1 MLVLGA
7 VSDSQLHHLRQ
18 ARPARFALAPART
31 WGEALATIRTRP
43 VELAVVDPL
52 LAGRASECEI
62 ERLRVMFPSLPFI
75 LYTTLTPET
84 AAVLLALGQRGIRHV
99 VFVRYDDY
107 PAHLRRVL
115 AEEEARSTSRQL
127 LDQLAWALAPLPAE
141 LRWVLE
147 EVLQSPAEVQ
157 TVQQVAARARVDRRT
172 FERWFTRL
180 GLPSPR
186 HFLAAARVL
195 YAHRL
200 LRDPGF
206 TIEDVAERLGYAQTK
221 TLQLHARTYLGLTVG
236 EMRVTLAPEDA
247 LQRVVRGFLLSRRG
261 HTSRTGPTPSERSSA
276 ATTSR
281 PAGP

>member
-7 VSDSQLHHLRQ
+7 VPGPQLRELRR
-18 ARPARFALAPART
+18 AMPDRFGVAPART

-52 LAGRASECEI
+52 LAGRASASEI
-62 ERLRVMFPSLPFI
+62 ERLRVNFPSLPFI

-84 AAVLLALGQRGIRHV
+84 AAVLLALGRRGIRHV
-99 VFVRYDDY
+99 VFVRYDDSRV
-107 PAHLRRVL
+107 HLRRVL
-115 AEEEARSTSRQL
+115 TEEAARSTSRQL
-127 LDQLAWALAPLPAE
+127 LDQLAWALAPLPSE

-147 EVLQSPAEVQ
+147 EVLQSPAELQ

-236 EMRVTLAPEDA
+236 EMRLMLAPEDA

-261 HTSRTGPTPSERSSA
+261 HTSRTAPTPSEPPIRLTLKA
-276 ATTSR
+276 EH
-281 PAGP
+281 G

>member
-7 VSDSQLHHLRQ
+7 VPGPQLRELRR
-18 ARPARFALAPART
+18 AMPDRFGVAPART

-52 LAGRASECEI
+52 LAGRASASEI
-62 ERLRVMFPSLPFI
+62 ERLRVNFPSLPFI

-84 AAVLLALGQRGIRHV
+84 AAVLLALGRRGIRHV
-99 VFVRYDDY
+99 VFVRYDDSRV
-107 PAHLRRVL
+107 HLRRVL
-115 AEEEARSTSRQL
+115 TEEAARSTSRQL
-127 LDQLAWALAPLPAE
+127 LDQLAWALAPLPSE
-141 LRWVLE
+141 LRSVLE
-147 EVLQSPAEVQ
+147 GVLQSPAEIV
-157 TVQQVAARARVDRRT
+157 TIQQVAARARVDRRT

-236 EMRVTLAPEDA
+236 EMRLTLAPEDA

-261 HTSRTGPTPSERSSA
+261 HTSRTGLTPSERSSA

>member
-7 VSDSQLHHLRQ
+7 VPGPQLRELRR
-18 ARPARFALAPART
+18 AMPDRFAVAPART
-31 WGEALATIRTRP
+31 WDEALAAIRTRP

-52 LAGRASECEI
+52 LAGRASASEI

-206 TIEDVAERLGYAQTK
+206 PIEDVAMRLGYAQTK
-221 TLQLHARTYLGLTVG
+221 TLQLHARTYLGLTAG
-236 EMRVTLAPEDA
+236 EMRLTLAPEEA
-247 LQRVVRGFLLSRRG
+247 LERVVQGFFPG
-261 HTSRTGPTPSERSSA
+261 HRAQASVS
-276 ATTSR
+276 
-281 PAGP
+281 

>member
-7 VSDSQLHHLRQ
+7 VPGSQLDQLRR
-18 ARPARFALAPART
+18 ARSPRLAVAPATT
-31 WGEALATIRTRP
+31 WDEALATIRTRP

-52 LAGRASECEI
+52 LAGMASAREI

-84 AAVLLALGQRGIRHV
+84 AAVLLALGHRGIRHV
-99 VFVRYDDY
+99 VFVRYDDD
-107 PAHLRRVL
+107 PAHLRHL
-115 AEEEARSTSRQL
+115 LGEEEARSTSRQL
-127 LDQLAWALAPLPAE
+127 LDQLAWALAPLPSE

-157 TVQQVAARARVDRRT
+157 TVRGVAARAGVDRRT
-172 FERWFTRL
+172 FERWCTRL
-180 GLPSPR
+180 GLPAPR
-186 HFLAAARVL
+186 HHLAAARVL

-200 LRDPGF
+200 LQDPGF

-236 EMRVTLAPEDA
+236 EMRLTLSPEDA
-247 LQRVVRGFLLSRRG
+247 LQRVIRGFLPS
-261 HTSRTGPTPSERSSA
+261 HPEQTSLPGP
-276 ATTSR
+276 
-281 PAGP
+281 

>member
-7 VSDSQLHHLRQ
+7 VSDSQLYHLRR

-99 VFVRYDDY
+99 V
-107 PAHLRRVL
+107 
-115 AEEEARSTSRQL
+115 
-127 LDQLAWALAPLPAE
+127 
-141 LRWVLE
+141 
-147 EVLQSPAEVQ
+147 
-157 TVQQVAARARVDRRT
+157 
-172 FERWFTRL
+172 
-180 GLPSPR
+180 
-186 HFLAAARVL
+186 AAARVL

-236 EMRVTLAPEDA
+236 EMRLTLAPEEA

-261 HTSRTGPTPSERSSA
+261 HTSLTGPTPSERSSA
-276 ATTSR
+276 ATTIR

>member
-7 VSDSQLHHLRQ
+7 VPGPQLRELRR
-18 ARPARFALAPART
+18 AMPGRFAVMPART
-31 WGEALATIRTRP
+31 WDEALAAIRTRP

-127 LDQLAWALAPLPAE
+127 LDQLAWALAPLPSE

-147 EVLQSPAEVQ
+147 EVLQSPAELQ
-157 TVQQVAARARVDRRT
+157 TVQQVAARARGPAHLRALVHAPRVTIAPPLPRRGPGPL
-172 FERWFTRL
+172 RA
-180 GLPSPR
+180 P
-186 HFLAAARVL
+186 AAAVPGVHHRGRRRASGL
-195 YAHRL
+195 RPNQDAPAACPHLPRAHRW
-200 LRDPGF
+200 
-206 TIEDVAERLGYAQTK
+206 
-221 TLQLHARTYLGLTVG
+221 
-236 EMRVTLAPEDA
+236 
-247 LQRVVRGFLLSRRG
+247 
-261 HTSRTGPTPSERSSA
+261 
-276 ATTSR
+276 
-281 PAGP
+281 

>member
-7 VSDSQLHHLRQ
+7 VSDSQLHHLRR

-84 AAVLLALGQRGIRHV
+84 AAVLLALGRRGIRHV
-99 VFVRYDDY
+99 VFVRYDDSRV
-107 PAHLRRVL
+107 HLRRVL

-127 LDQLAWALAPLPAE
+127 LDQLAWALAPLPSE

-147 EVLQSPAEVQ
+147 GVLQSEA
-157 TVQQVAARARVDRRT
+157 
-172 FERWFTRL
+172 
-180 GLPSPR
+180 
-186 HFLAAARVL
+186 
-195 YAHRL
+195 
-200 LRDPGF
+200 
-206 TIEDVAERLGYAQTK
+206 
-221 TLQLHARTYLGLTVG
+221 
-236 EMRVTLAPEDA
+236 
-247 LQRVVRGFLLSRRG
+247 
-261 HTSRTGPTPSERSSA
+261 
-276 ATTSR
+276 
-281 PAGP
+281 